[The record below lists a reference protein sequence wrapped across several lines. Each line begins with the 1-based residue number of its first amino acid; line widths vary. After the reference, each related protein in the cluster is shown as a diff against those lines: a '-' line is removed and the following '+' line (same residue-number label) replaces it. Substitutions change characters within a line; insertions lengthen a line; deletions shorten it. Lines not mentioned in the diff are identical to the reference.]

1 MKMLLQIANGVTS
14 IFILVTTLETSK
26 IGNFYSYHNICIIRK
41 RLTVK
46 NTMVGDEIN
55 IMKTTFFFKF

>member
-26 IGNFYSYHNICIIRK
+26 IGNFYSYHKIDMHHK
-41 RLTVK
+41 K
-46 NTMVGDEIN
+46 KIN
-55 IMKTTFFFKF
+55 R